1 MLLLVSACTLFQ
13 ARHILDGM
21 EIQITISSDGPL
33 QLLHVIV
40 LVDEDNFI

>member
-1 MLLLVSACTLFQ
+1 MLLRVSACTLFH
-13 ARHILDGM
+13 ARYIPDGM
-21 EIQITISSDGPL
+21 KLQTRISFDRPL